1 RYTVMCQEKMSEL
14 NLRNL
19 KINQLGYIYKD
30 IRKQAKILEE
40 NLGLPKFAFLE
51 NKPTKYNYRGKETI
65 IQTTIGFS
73 RFLSVQV
80 ELIQLISGDCIFKE
94 FIDAGKE
101 GLHHFGVFVD
111 DVDAVVKEYLERGY
125 SVVHEGIT
133 AGVQKVAYIDTYND
147 FGVYIEFQQTRKR
160 SVRR

>member
-1 RYTVMCQEKMSEL
+1 MSEL
-14 NLRNL
+14 TLGKL
-19 KINQLGYIYKD
+19 KINQLGYVYKD
-30 IRKQAKILEE
+30 IRKQSKILEE

-51 NKPTKYNYRGKETI
+51 NKPTKYYYRGKETT

-73 RFLSVQV
+73 RSLNVQV

-111 DVDAVVKEYLERGY
+111 DVDAIIKEYVQRGY
-125 SVVHEGIT
+125 SAVIP
-133 AGVQKVAYIDTYND
+133 
-147 FGVYIEFQQTRKR
+147 
-160 SVRR
+160 S

>member
-1 RYTVMCQEKMSEL
+1 MSEL
-14 NLRNL
+14 NLSNL
-19 KINQLGYIYKD
+19 KINQLGYVYKD
-30 IRKQAKILEE
+30 IKKQAKILEE
-40 NLGLPKFAFLE
+40 NLDLPKFAFLE

-65 IQTTIGFS
+65 VQTTIGFS
-73 RFLSVQV
+73 RSLNVQV
-80 ELIQLISGDCIFKE
+80 ELIQLISGECIFKE

-101 GLHHFGVFVD
+101 GLHHFGIFVD
-111 DVDAVVKEYLERGY
+111 DVDAIVKDYVGRGY

-160 SVRR
+160 KVRK

>member
-1 RYTVMCQEKMSEL
+1 MNEL
-14 NLRNL
+14 NLGKL

-51 NKPTKYNYRGKETI
+51 NKPTKYNYRGKETTV
-65 IQTTIGFS
+65 QTTIGFS
-73 RFLSVQV
+73 RSLNVQV
-80 ELIQLISGDCIFKE
+80 ELIQLISGNCIFKE

-101 GLHHFGVFVD
+101 GLHHFGIFVD
-111 DVDAVVKEYLERGY
+111 DVDAIVEEYVMRGY

-133 AGVQKVAYIDTYND
+133 AGVQKVAYIDTYDD
-147 FGVYIEFQQTRKR
+147 FGVYIEFQQTRTKR
-160 SVRR
+160 IRK

>member
-1 RYTVMCQEKMSEL
+1 MSEL
-14 NLRNL
+14 NLGKL

-40 NLGLPKFAFLE
+40 NLALPKFAFLE
-51 NKPTKYNYRGKETI
+51 NKPTKYKYRGKETV

-73 RFLSVQV
+73 RSLNVQV

-94 FIDAGKE
+94 FIDGGKE
-101 GLHHFGVFVD
+101 GLHHFGIFVD
-111 DVDAVVKEYLERGY
+111 DVELIVKEYVKRGY

-133 AGVQKVAYIDTYND
+133 AGVQKVAYVDTYDD
-147 FGVYIEFQQTRKR
+147 FGVYVEFQQTRMKR
-160 SVRR
+160 SRK